1 MIALDV
7 IRAKGHFNVKGTHR
21 NTLEITKDD
30 YLTPRGDCILGINA
44 DKALSDLD
52 EKVKQIISTDGSY
65 VYLVMKV
72 GEKIDVVQGVGS
84 HELSL
89 SNTEKLIVRRSSFI
103 SDSTLMLR
111 SNKAARDI
119 RRDLIEELKE
129 EADLTAFVI
138 ASDRPL
144 KDVEVLSIIVNS
156 DP

>member
-7 IRAKGHFNVKGTHR
+7 IKAKGHFNVKGTHR

-52 EKVKQIISTDGSY
+52 ERVKQIIKMDGSY

-72 GEKIDVVQGVGS
+72 GGLIDLVQGVGS
-84 HELSL
+84 HELPL
-89 SNTEKLIVRRSSFI
+89 SNTEKMIVRKSGFI
-103 SDSTLMLR
+103 SDSTLMLH

-119 RRDLIEELKE
+119 RRDLIEELKNE
-129 EADLTAFVI
+129 KDLTVFVV
-138 ASDRPL
+138 ASDYPL
-144 KDVEVLSIIVNS
+144 KDVEVLSVVVNS